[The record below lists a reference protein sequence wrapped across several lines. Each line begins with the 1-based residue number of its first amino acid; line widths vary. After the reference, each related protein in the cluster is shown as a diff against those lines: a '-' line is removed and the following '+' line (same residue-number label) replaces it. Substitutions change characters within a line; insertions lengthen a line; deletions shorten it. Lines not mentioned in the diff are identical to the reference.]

1 MDTSHV
7 AVGTVMYMITDSLT
21 CRPQKSPAERGAG
34 AALGAVLLSPH
45 KAPLVH
51 RRSMRRSTSEPAV
64 PGVSASATGSTAG
77 GTRQEQPAAS
87 PSYTVSPAGQRLKHS
102 RPAPGAAQAVGRHMP
117 SDGCKGDTVSLAVGR
132 WYNFFEIGCHLGN
145 VG

>member
-1 MDTSHV
+1 MDTSYV

-64 PGVSASATGSTAG
+64 LTMTSAAGSTAG
-77 GTRQEQPAAS
+77 TIETPPPAAR
-87 PSYTVSPAGQRLKHS
+87 PSYTR
-102 RPAPGAAQAVGRHMP
+102 RTAPQPQTPLLGAAQTVGLHKKAP
-117 SDGCKGDTVSLAVGR
+117 PGR
-132 WYNFFEIGCHLGN
+132 
-145 VG
+145 